1 MYVYYHGLNIQ
12 YRYSLIYPTLS
23 NSPVSA
29 PGARCN
35 KHRPEERWRQ
45 VQWAPGCREVSA
57 RSQAARCHLTTL
69 QRLKNS
75 VCLMNH
81 FYEESFHKVFS
92 FRSQN
97 IPGNYFNGPLS
108 METGIYAIF
117 ILQNTSIN
125 PRLWLFLIITDYY
138 SVFG

>member
-1 MYVYYHGLNIQ
+1 ME
-12 YRYSLIYPTLS
+12 T
-23 NSPVSA
+23 SA
-29 PGARCN
+29 S
-35 KHRPEERWRQ
+35 
-45 VQWAPGCREVSA
+45 GCREVSA
-57 RSQAARCHLTTL
+57 RSLAARCHLTTL

-117 ILQNTSIN
+117 ILQNKSIN
-125 PRLWLFLIITDYY
+125 PRLWLF
-138 SVFG
+138 

>member
-1 MYVYYHGLNIQ
+1 MSSLVSIYHIHVCLLLWIEYTVQIFINLSDPLQ
-12 YRYSLIYPTLS
+12 LSSLRTWSSLQQTQTRGEMETS
-23 NSPVSA
+23 
-29 PGARCN
+29 
-35 KHRPEERWRQ
+35 
-45 VQWAPGCREVSA
+45 APGCREVSA

-125 PRLWLFLIITDYY
+125 PRLWLF
-138 SVFG
+138 